1 MKKYTNYLKSITT
14 FFTAF
19 FGRKLKIISTFN
31 GIGAASEALKQLG
44 IDFDMHTVCE
54 IEKNANN
61 TYYKN
66 NEKTNHVDD
75 IRELEKN
82 VEKNLKLDILIQT
95 PPCQSFSLAG
105 KRAGLDSNN
114 GNLFLTAIKLQV
126 KVDSN
131 IVIYENVSGLI
142 SHHKTHY
149 TYKDKNGNKVEFT
162 AKPKKETIKKDGL
175 KLIKTENLS
184 CASKINK
191 EYDGKKKSIGHTLHR
206 IEELL
211 LEDTRYNYYWKVIN
225 SCDQGLPQ
233 NRQRIF
239 IVGIKKELDKGFTF
253 PDNKNLKYTVKDILE
268 QNPVN
273 NVFYKNDAGHVLVPL
288 NQTKRKNRIHT
299 YGKYEE
305 TMSYEATRRVSEPYV
320 SPCITCNG
328 ENKFL
333 IDGDVRKLTVT
344 EAKRVHGFREEFEF
358 VGSTTQQI
366 KQLGNTVSPGV
377 YLNLFNSI
385 FNSVEFVKPSNNEDY
400 KNEENKTVEN
410 KIVESETSTRDIKRR
425 VSRPTHNDH
434 ISISKKVSN
443 ESDLNYIYLTKDT
456 FNEYESHLSNGGTI
470 TVTVEVYKKPKKN
483 KKTKTVSKK
492 ATKKLDCKKIISVNS
507 LKLLGLTNKKY
518 EFYRVR
524 VSGDI
529 NIIEKVGKNEVINS
543 RNGGKNQFEVQTN
556 YGVEQ
561 LNTLNHK
568 TVVDG
573 FCGAGGFT
581 LKNIENMKFKSYI
594 MNEWDFYQ
602 HNVFL
607 GVKKNPAKVIEVF
620 EKYNNEYL
628 SLINDKHLAYEKE
641 YVKNKYKSKSK
652 EYYHRKELRLKNS
665 RLKKYYEKTVHML
678 EDKTQDIYTLAGLYI
693 FVMNRT
699 FNGIFEYKNIEQTII
714 DETSY
719 NWHLNPKEKVK
730 MIKHWSY
737 ILNKY
742 NVELTNEDIF
752 QLVKRLDKDTTLYL
766 DPPYLNS
773 GKGADYGCS
782 WSSAKQIQ
790 LLEDTSRFKRV
801 LYSNENCSEL
811 YDLGIDKYFNDF
823 ITFKRQNKLGR
834 VDKAVG
840 GEFLGFRN
848 KPIKTNTLPINLNT
862 SNISMNNTN
871 YYSSED
877 LETMVS

>member
-1 MKKYTNYLKSITT
+1 MKNYIDYLKSITT

-31 GIGAASEALKQLG
+31 GIGAATEELKQLG
-44 IDFDMHTVCE
+44 INFDMHTVCE

-66 NEKTNHVDD
+66 NEKTNHIDD
-75 IRELEKN
+75 IRELLKTIA
-82 VEKNLKLDILIQT
+82 KGLKLDVLIQT
-95 PPCQSFSLAG
+95 PPCQSFSM
-105 KRAGLDSNN
+105 AGLRKGLESLN
-114 GNLFLTAIKLQV
+114 GNLFFTAIKLQL

-162 AKPKKETIKKDGL
+162 TKPKKETIKKDGL
-175 KLIKTENLS
+175 KLVKTEDLS
-184 CASKINK
+184 CASLINE
-191 EYDGKKKSIGHTLHR
+191 EYNGAKKSIGHTLHR

-225 SCDQGLPQ
+225 SCDNGLPQ

-253 PDNKNLKYTVKDILE
+253 PENKDLKYTVADILE
-268 QNPVN
+268 SNPVN
-273 NVFYKNDAGHVLVPL
+273 NVFYKNEAGHIL
-288 NQTKRKNRIHT
+288 NPTNQKRRPNRIHT
-299 YGKYEE
+299 YAKYDK
-305 TMSYEATRRVSEPYV
+305 TMSYEATRRVSYPYV
-320 SPCITCNG
+320 SPCITTGNNC
-328 ENKFL
+328 KFF
-333 IDGDVRKLTVT
+333 IDNEVRVLTPT
-344 EAKRVHGFREEFEF
+344 ELKRVHGFREEFEF
-358 VGSTTQQI
+358 VGSVTQQH

-377 YLNLFNSI
+377 YVNLFDSI

-400 KNEENKTVEN
+400 KNEKSTSKINRRKT
-410 KIVESETSTRDIKRR
+410 
-425 VSRPTHNDH
+425 RPTHNDH

-443 ESDLNYIYLTKDT
+443 ESDSNYIYLTKDT
-456 FNEYESHLSNGGTI
+456 FNEYESFLSNGGTI
-470 TVTVEVYKKPKKN
+470 TVTLEVYKKPKKN

-529 NIIEKVGKNEVINS
+529 NTVEKVGKRDVINA

-561 LNTLNHK
+561 LNTKNHK

-581 LKNIENMKFKSYI
+581 LKNIEKMKFKSYI

-752 QLVKRLDKDTTLYL
+752 ELVKRLDSDSTLYL
-766 DPPYLNS
+766 DPVYLNS

-782 WSSAKQIQ
+782 WSSAKQLQ
-790 LLEDTSRFKRV
+790 LLEDTSRYKRV
-801 LYSNENCSEL
+801 LYSNENCQEL
-811 YDLGIDKYFNDF
+811 YDLGIDKYFNDY

-848 KPIKTNTLPINLNT
+848 RPIKTNTQLTNLNI

-871 YYSSED
+871 YNSGED
-877 LETMVS
+877 LDTLVS